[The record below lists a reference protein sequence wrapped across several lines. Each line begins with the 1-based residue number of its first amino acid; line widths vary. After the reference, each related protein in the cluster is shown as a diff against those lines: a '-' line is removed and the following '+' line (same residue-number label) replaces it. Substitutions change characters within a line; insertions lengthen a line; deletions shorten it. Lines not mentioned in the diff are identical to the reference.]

1 MQQRMMFGSM
11 VASTPRYQEHTPC
24 TPFTHPTLP
33 NVHWVAPLENF
44 LDKLTMSIQK
54 TEQKQIKNKQK
65 TQEKQNVQERKVT
78 TVNYRT

>member
-1 MQQRMMFGSM
+1 MQQRMMLGSM

-33 NVHWVAPLENF
+33 NVHCVAPLENF
-44 LDKLTMSIQK
+44 LDKLTMSKSKLK
-54 TEQKQIKNKQK
+54 TNKQK
-65 TQEKQNVQERKVT
+65 SQEKQNVQERKIT